1 MLKIFMSSDLLGVGE
16 GGGQLADFHE
26 SQLRD
31 VLKVG
36 GQGLA
41 PHPAQQPLRLSL
53 HLKQRDYK
61 KENP

>member
-1 MLKIFMSSDLLGVGE
+1 MLEIFMSSDLLGVGE
-16 GGGQLADFHE
+16 GGGELADFHE

-41 PHPAQQPLRLSL
+41 SHPAQQPLRLGL
-53 HLKQRDYK
+53 HLKQEERL
-61 KENP
+61 